1 MGLACLQISCITSQ
15 EAPCQGWHMGNHQWV
30 SMPRISLF
38 QQVGAPESQKYFTSL
53 GTFFPRWSYAGP
65 CTFFFFLAC
74 LATVMSS
81 HSGAMRCSSNCDCSA
96 CFSSLCRWP
105 SPGYIL
111 QTSTHATGKTG
122 SESPSLQWCAA
133 SRDGQHDGH

>member
-1 MGLACLQISCITSQ
+1 MELACLQISCITSQ

-38 QQVGAPESQKYFTSL
+38 QQVGALESQKYFTSL
-53 GTFFPRWSYAGP
+53 GTFSVRWSCSGP
-65 CTFFFFLAC
+65 FTFSFC
-74 LATVMSS
+74 LSRL
-81 HSGAMRCSSNCDCSA
+81 GAMMNGHCGALRCSSSHNCSV
-96 CFSSLCRWP
+96 CFSFSCRWP

-111 QTSTHATGKTG
+111 QTGTHATGKTG

-133 SRDGQHDGH
+133 SRDGEHDGH